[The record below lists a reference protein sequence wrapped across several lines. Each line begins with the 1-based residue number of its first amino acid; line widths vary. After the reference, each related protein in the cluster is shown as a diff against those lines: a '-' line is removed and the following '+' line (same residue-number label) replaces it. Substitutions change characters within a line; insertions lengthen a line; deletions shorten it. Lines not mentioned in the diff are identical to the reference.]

1 MLAMS
6 IHGTG
11 EGPSKGC
18 SFYPF
23 ALLEKKK
30 KHKKSTHTHTK
41 KKSIKFVVLLTF
53 CSIKPWD

>member
-41 KKSIKFVVLLTF
+41 KKIYQVCSTPNFLLH
-53 CSIKPWD
+53 